1 MKLYSGQI
9 NELKAFSRAFANT
22 RREMFISLMG
32 LFVVTFVLSL
42 LFYMAECS
50 AQPEVF
56 DSYWSCFVWAYS
68 RYIEGGDGVFDGGPV
83 TVVGRT
89 IAFLLGVIG
98 IAIVAIPAG
107 LIGSG
112 FMDAIAEEKREKE
125 LEGFHRKMLRAFS
138 AGTGRSLRNYVEKL
152 PKNEDAWY
160 QGCNFGHITDNV
172 SVSKFL
178 LKGMELKDIIDVCK
192 KYPEFRVKNEASA
205 ISIEDGKED
214 RFLLEHFP
222 VNRRYGFF
230 ANRGSKVTIVSTSS
244 QSELCTGNFSYYLA
258 KFAGFNYISKDF
270 NVADGES
277 YYNNHWNE
285 PFYEG
290 LTLQERIDSGEKVS
304 KDIRK
309 IYEDKK
315 SLRDEFLHDL
325 VSLCK
330 DEDSWV
336 ICILNHIPNQVNKDD
351 IHVAHT
357 LADGTSSTILH
368 NKKKYNELLEA
379 LQKSMGDEMQLVVK
393 ETTNYPLIK
402 RGTYRNIGYKIH
414 DDGCK
419 CNVLTLRVSANLM
432 QFDVRKRVAEF
443 LMAKTIHEILEPEH
457 RLLPDEI
464 KDMNRSSRF
473 KGFADQEVESLKKRL
488 FEQE

>member
-1 MKLYSGQI
+1 MDWKEYFKGFVFFWAGI
-9 NELKAFSRAFANT
+9 KAAKK
-22 RREMFISLMG
+22 EMWVSVQVL
-32 LFVVTFVLSL
+32 LVATVVLSVIL
-42 LFYMAECS
+42 YFVEHI
-50 AQPEVF
+50 AQPDVYSNIW
-56 DSYWSCFVWAYS
+56 DSFVW
-68 RYIEGGDGVFDGGPV
+68 GVMSYLGNPGKFSPGEPV
-83 TVVGRT
+83 T
-89 IAFLLGVIG
+89 LLGRW
-98 IAIVAIPAG
+98 IAIVVSIIKILIFAVPAG
-107 LIGSG
+107 LVANG
-112 FMDAIAEEKREKE
+112 FRKAMADDKRDKE

-152 PKNEDAWY
+152 PKDEDAWY
-160 QGCNFGHITDNV
+160 HGCNFGYITDNV
-172 SVSKFL
+172 AVSKFL
-178 LKGMELKDIIDVCK
+178 LKGLELKDIIDVCK

-205 ISIEDGKED
+205 ISIEAGKED

-244 QSELCTGNFSYYLA
+244 QAELCTGNFSYYLA

-290 LTLQERIDSGEKVS
+290 MTLQERIDNGEKIG
-304 KDIRK
+304 KDVRK
-309 IYEDKK
+309 VYENKNF
-315 SLRDEFLHDL
+315 LRDEFLNDL
-325 VSLCK
+325 ESLCK
-330 DEDSWV
+330 EEDSWV
-336 ICILNHIPNQVNKDD
+336 ICVLNHIPNQVNKED

-368 NKKKYNELLEA
+368 NKEKYDELLAA
-379 LQKSMGDEMQLVVK
+379 LQKEMNDEMQLVVS
-393 ETTNYPLIK
+393 ETTRYPLIK
-402 RGTYRNIGYKIH
+402 RGTFRNIAYKLQ
-414 DDGCK
+414 DDRCK
-419 CNVLTLRVSANLM
+419 CNVLTLRVSANLI

-443 LMAKTIHEILEPEH
+443 IMAKTIHDVLEPEH

-464 KDMNRSSRF
+464 KDMNRPSRF
-473 KGFADQEVESLKKRL
+473 KGFADQEVESVKKRL